1 MGTPAPVS
9 RTNKKNKCH
18 VTESEEEVHSGNTQ
32 AIKCTVRSRTL
43 ADTAGRGYGQQLC
56 GTDRE
61 DTL

>member
-9 RTNKKNKCH
+9 RTNKKIKCH
-18 VTESEEEVHSGNTQ
+18 VTEIEEEVHGGNTQ
-32 AIKCTVRSRTL
+32 AIECAVRSRTR
-43 ADTAGRGYGQQLC
+43 ADTTGRGYGQQLC